1 MILKFKKYVFLRIFF
16 HFIYI
21 LAIAGVPVVIRY
33 MIDSTYSNGIY
44 DILKF
49 ISFFIGLIFVGM
61 LSQYIS
67 QKSSWKLEREFNLY
81 LRKKLFSV
89 IISKEPYDFN
99 KNTISDYN
107 SKFISIKKEL

>member
-21 LAIAGVPVVIRY
+21 LAIAGLPVVIRY
-33 MIDSTYSNGIY
+33 MIDSTYSNG
-44 DILKF
+44 
-49 ISFFIGLIFVGM
+49 
-61 LSQYIS
+61 
-67 QKSSWKLEREFNLY
+67 
-81 LRKKLFSV
+81 
-89 IISKEPYDFN
+89 ISKEPYDFN